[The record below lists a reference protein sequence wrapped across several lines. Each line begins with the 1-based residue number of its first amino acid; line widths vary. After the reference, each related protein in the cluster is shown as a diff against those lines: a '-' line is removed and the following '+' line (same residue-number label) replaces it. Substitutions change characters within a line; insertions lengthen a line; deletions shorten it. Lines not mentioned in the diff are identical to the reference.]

1 MKLAVTL
8 LMVILGLL
16 GPGCKDGA
24 SGPRGIALVPS
35 NHYAVVYAP
44 SNEPGK
50 YNTTDSVEFR
60 PVNPEGTIVTG
71 FGKPI
76 DSLRELSASFMNIA
90 VSDSGF
96 IAVPVGNQY
105 FDVYRYDE
113 ILGLQTETRVRFPD
127 QCVISSTSFVG
138 NVLFAA
144 GYRRNA
150 RESMWLIDIQ
160 GGDSTAQAVQL
171 PADLSNE
178 RTNKSIDDLLLTGDR
193 LIAVDDVMYPKF
205 LIAYDVSTP
214 ASPELLGYHQIPN
227 HGVYESIFHAAVGDR
242 WMATLSGTSGRM
254 AYAQHVGF
262 FDAASLEEQ
271 FAMSNEHRSSRWA
284 NYPKQAEDTIG
295 NWSSI
300 AFWNDVLLIASG
312 SDGVGVF
319 NPDSYLSQSKPKP
332 KPHELVKYFRP
343 EWEKG
348 MEALQILVRPGFP
361 RIAVVVAVD
370 GRLETILVAPSKL
383 ELGD

>member
-1 MKLAVTL
+1 MKLAFAL
-8 LMVILGLL
+8 LVLIFSLL
-16 GPGCKDGA
+16 GPGCKDGT
-24 SGPRGIALVPS
+24 SDPRGIALVPR
-35 NHYAVVYAP
+35 NHYAIVYAP
-44 SNEPGK
+44 SIEDGK
-50 YNTTDSVEFR
+50 FSAMDSVEFR
-60 PVNPEGTIVTG
+60 PINPEGTIVTG

-90 VSDSGF
+90 VSDSGL
-96 IAVPVGNQY
+96 IAVPVGNQH
-105 FDVYRYDE
+105 FDVYSYDS
-113 ILGLQTETRVRFPD
+113 LHGLQMETRVRLPD
-127 QCVISSTSFVG
+127 QCVISSTRFVG

-144 GYRRNA
+144 GYRRHA

-160 GGDSTAQAVQL
+160 GGDTTARTVQL

-193 LIAVDDVMYPKF
+193 LIAVDDIVYPKY
-205 LIAYDVSTP
+205 LITYDVSTP
-214 ASPELLGYHQIPN
+214 ASPELLSYHQIPH
-227 HGVYESIFHAAVGDR
+227 HGVYEFIFHAAVGNR

-262 FDAASLEEQ
+262 FDAASLEER

-300 AFWNDVLLIASG
+300 AFRNDVLLIASG

-319 NPDSYLSQSKPKP
+319 KPDSYLSRSKPKP
-332 KPHELVKYFRP
+332 RPHELVKYFQP
-343 EWEKG
+343 KWEEG
-348 MEALQILVRPGFP
+348 MEALQIIVHPGFP
-361 RIAVVVAVD
+361 RIAVVVAVNE
-370 GRLETILVAPSKL
+370 RLETIFVDPSKL
-383 ELGD
+383 GLGD